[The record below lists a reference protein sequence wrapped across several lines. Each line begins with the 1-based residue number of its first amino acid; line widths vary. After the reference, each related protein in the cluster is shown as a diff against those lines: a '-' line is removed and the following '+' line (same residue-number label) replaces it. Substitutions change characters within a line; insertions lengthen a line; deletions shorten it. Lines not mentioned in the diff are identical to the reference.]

1 MYLTNLSNLGNDALE
16 DAFDN
21 FFNFPVSRKAW
32 DTLGITGPEYKTH
45 KDALMVSLPG
55 FSKKDIDLEI
65 KGQLLTI
72 SADSKE
78 NSFAKAFSKQFRFPE
93 EIDMDSIGATMKDGI
108 LTLSFKQSNNTKKI
122 NIK

>member
-1 MYLTNLSNLGNDALE
+1 
-16 DAFDN
+16 
-21 FFNFPVSRKAW
+21 
-32 DTLGITGPEYKTH
+32 
-45 KDALMVSLPG
+45 MVSLPG

-72 SADSKE
+72 SADGKE

-93 EIDMDSIGATMKDGI
+93 EIDMDSISATMKDGI
-108 LTLSFKQSNNTKKI
+108 LTLSFKHANNTKKI